1 MELLGTQYIG
11 ITSKASG
18 KETFHAV
25 DPRTG
30 EPLATLFHEALE
42 EEVNQAV
49 ELAEKAFKVYSNI
62 SVGERTR
69 FLETIAEEIDA
80 LGHPLL
86 QQAESETGL
95 PFPRLKGE
103 CGRTVNQLKLFA
115 QLIREGSWV
124 DARIDTAIPD
134 RQPIPRSDLRHM
146 LVPLGPVAVFGASN
160 FPLAFSVAGG
170 DTASALAA
178 GCPVVVKGH
187 PAHPGTSEMV
197 ARAILTAAEKTGM
210 PDGVFSL
217 VQGQSHQVGSWLVK
231 HPLIQAVGFT
241 GSFKG
246 GKALFDI
253 ANRREVPIP
262 VFAEMGSTNPVFILP
277 EALKTRG
284 EAIAAG
290 LASSITLGV
299 GQFCTNP
306 GLTFVQDGQEQSE
319 FSNTLAEKI
328 NQQAMGPMLTSS
340 IKAAFEEETRE
351 LTDDPAVERIAFG
364 GSSEE
369 ANSVSAQVFAVGFE
383 DFRQRPEWSQE
394 IFGPSSI
401 LVNGSGKQ
409 DLLEAA
415 SSLEGHLTA
424 TVHGTDTD
432 LKEYRD
438 LLQILERKV
447 GRVVINGYPTGV
459 EVCHAMVHGG
469 PYPATTASQST
480 SVGTN
485 AIKRFAR
492 PLCYQDYPQEL
503 LPIELKDENEPG
515 IMRLV
520 NGDFTREALVNSK
533 IQNSKNN

>member
-1 MELLGTQYIG
+1 MEILGTQYIG
-11 ITSKASG
+11 ATAKASG
-18 KETFHAV
+18 KEIFHAV
-25 DPRTG
+25 DPRSGESLTTG
-30 EPLATLFHEALE
+30 FHEALE
-42 EEVNQAV
+42 EEVGEAV
-49 ELAEKAFKVYSNI
+49 LLAEKAFKIYSKI
-62 SVGERTR
+62 STEVRAR
-69 FLETIAEEIDA
+69 FLEAIAEEIEA

-86 QQAESETGL
+86 QQAESETSL
-95 PFPRLKGE
+95 PFPRLQGE
-103 CGRTVNQLKLFA
+103 CGRTMNQLKLFA
-115 QLIREGSWV
+115 KVVREASWV
-124 DARIDTAIPD
+124 DARIDTALPD
-134 RQPIPRSDLRHM
+134 RKPLPRPDIRHM

-197 ARAILTAAEKTGM
+197 AQAILTAAEKTGM

-253 ANRREVPIP
+253 ANRRDVPIP

-277 EALKTRG
+277 EALKLKG
-284 EAIAAG
+284 ADIAGG
-290 LASSITLGV
+290 LAGSITLGV

-306 GLTFVQDGQEQSE
+306 GLAFIQDGEDQSE

-328 NQQAMGPMLTSS
+328 NQQAMGPMLTAG
-340 IKAAFEEETRE
+340 IKAAYEEGTGELFEH
-351 LTDDPAVERIAFG
+351 PAVERIAQG
-364 GSSEE
+364 QSSEE
-369 ANSVSAQVFAVGFE
+369 ANCVSAQVFAVGFE
-383 DFRQRPEWSQE
+383 DFRQRPEWSHE

-401 LVNGSGKQ
+401 LVKVKGKQ
-409 DLLEAA
+409 DLIEAA
-415 SSLEGHLTA
+415 TNLEGHLTA
-424 TVHGTDTD
+424 TVHGTDAD
-432 LKEYRD
+432 LEEYQD
-438 LLQILERKV
+438 LIQILERKV

-492 PLCYQDYPQEL
+492 PLCYQDYPGSL
-503 LPIELKDENEPG
+503 LPVALRDENEMG
-515 IMRLV
+515 IMRMVNGELSRDPLV
-520 NGDFTREALVNSK
+520 NAK
-533 IQNSKNN
+533 

>member
-1 MELLGTQYIG
+1 
-11 ITSKASG
+11 
-18 KETFHAV
+18 
-25 DPRTG
+25 
-30 EPLATLFHEALE
+30 
-42 EEVNQAV
+42 
-49 ELAEKAFKVYSNI
+49 
-62 SVGERTR
+62 
-69 FLETIAEEIDA
+69 
-80 LGHPLL
+80 
-86 QQAESETGL
+86 
-95 PFPRLKGE
+95 
-103 CGRTVNQLKLFA
+103 
-115 QLIREGSWV
+115 
-124 DARIDTAIPD
+124 
-134 RQPIPRSDLRHM
+134 
-146 LVPLGPVAVFGASN
+146 
-160 FPLAFSVAGG
+160 
-170 DTASALAA
+170 
-178 GCPVVVKGH
+178 
-187 PAHPGTSEMV
+187 MV
-197 ARAILTAAEKTGM
+197 ARAILTAAEKTSM

-262 VFAEMGSTNPVFILP
+262 VFAEMGSTNPIFILP
-277 EALKTRG
+277 EALRARG

-299 GQFCTNP
+299 GQSCTKP
-306 GLTFVQDGQEQSE
+306 GLAFVQDDQEQSE
-319 FSNTLAEKI
+319 FSNSLAEKI
-328 NQQAMGPMLTSS
+328 NQQAMGPMLTSG
-340 IKAAFEEETRE
+340 IKAAFEEGTRE
-351 LTDDPAVERIAFG
+351 LTDDPAVERIAVG
-364 GSSEE
+364 ESSEE

-401 LVNGSGKQ
+401 LVKGSGKQ

-415 SSLEGHLTA
+415 SNLEGHLTA

-438 LLQILERKV
+438 LLQILQRKV

-469 PYPATTASQST
+469 PYPATTAPNST

-485 AIKRFAR
+485 AINRFAR
-492 PLCYQDYPQEL
+492 PLCYQDYPQGM
-503 LPIELKDENEPG
+503 LPIELKDENERG

-520 NGDFTREALVNSK
+520 NGEFTTDPVLSTLLGRQAGKKQIPNDK
-533 IQNSKNN
+533 

>member
-1 MELLGTQYIG
+1 MELLGIQYIG
-11 ITSKASG
+11 ATFKASG

-49 ELAEKAFKVYSNI
+49 KLAEKAFKVYSNI
-62 SVGERTR
+62 SVGERAR
-69 FLETIAEEIDA
+69 FLETIAEEIEA

-115 QLIREGSWV
+115 QVVREGSWV

-134 RQPIPRSDLRHM
+134 RQPIPRSDIRHM

-178 GCPVVVKGH
+178 GCTLVVKGH

-197 ARAILTAAEKTGM
+197 GRAILAAAEKTGM

-253 ANRREVPIP
+253 ANRREVPSP
-262 VFAEMGSTNPVFILP
+262 VFGEMGSTNPVFILP
-277 EALKTRG
+277 EALKLKG
-284 EAIAAG
+284 ADIAGG
-290 LASSITLGV
+290 LAGSITLGV

-306 GLTFVQDGQEQSE
+306 GLTFIQDGQEQSE

-328 NQQAMGPMLTSS
+328 NQQAMGPMLTAG
-340 IKAAFEEETRE
+340 IKAAFEEGTAE
-351 LTDDPAVERIAFG
+351 LTDDPTVERIALG
-364 GSSEE
+364 KSSQESN
-369 ANSVSAQVFAVGFE
+369 AVSAQVFAVGFE
-383 DFRQRPEWSQE
+383 DFRQRPEWSHE

-401 LVNGSGKQ
+401 LVKSKGKQ
-409 DLLEAA
+409 DLLDAA
-415 SSLEGHLTA
+415 DDLDGHLTA
-424 TVHGTDTD
+424 TVHGTESD
-432 LKEYRD
+432 LEEYRE
-438 LLQILERKV
+438 LIKILERKV

-469 PYPATTASQST
+469 PYPATTAPNST

-485 AIKRFAR
+485 AINRFAR
-492 PLCYQDYPQEL
+492 PLCYQDYPQGL
-503 LPIELKDENEPG
+503 LPIELKDENERG

-520 NGDFTREALVNSK
+520 NGELTRKPLVNAK
-533 IQNSKNN
+533 

>member
-1 MELLGTQYIG
+1 MELSGTQYIG
-11 ITSKASG
+11 ATPKASG
-18 KETFHAV
+18 KEMFHAV
-25 DPRTG
+25 DPRSGKSLIT
-30 EPLATLFHEALE
+30 AFHEALE
-42 EEVNQAV
+42 EEVNEAV
-49 ELAEKAFKVYSNI
+49 LLAEKAFKVYSKI
-62 SVGERTR
+62 SIGGRAR
-69 FLETIAEEIDA
+69 FLEAIAEEIES
-80 LGHPLL
+80 LGHSLL
-86 QQAESETGL
+86 QQAESETSL
-95 PFPRLKGE
+95 PFPRLQGE
-103 CGRTVNQLKLFA
+103 CGRTMNQLKLFA
-115 QLIREGSWV
+115 KVIQECSWV
-124 DARIDTAIPD
+124 DARIETALPD
-134 RQPIPRSDLRHM
+134 RKPLPRSDIRHM

-217 VQGQSHQVGSWLVK
+217 VHGQSHQVGSWLVK

-262 VFAEMGSTNPVFILP
+262 VFAEMSSTNPVFILP
-277 EALKTRG
+277 GALKTRG
-284 EAIAAG
+284 EAIAGG
-290 LASSITLGV
+290 LAGSITLGV

-306 GLTFVQDGQEQSE
+306 GLTFMQESGEQLE
-319 FSNTLAEKI
+319 FSESMAEKI
-328 NQQAMGPMLTSS
+328 NEQTMDPMLTTG
-340 IKAAFEEETRE
+340 IKASYE
-351 LTDDPAVERIAFG
+351 LGTGELVENPMIKRIAVG
-364 GSSEE
+364 KIGEE
-369 ANSVSAQVFAVGFE
+369 ANSVSAQVFVAKFE
-383 DFRQRPEWSQE
+383 NFRQHPEWSHE

-401 LVNGSGKQ
+401 LVKGNGKQ

-415 SSLEGHLTA
+415 TNLEGHLTA
-424 TVHGTDTD
+424 TVHGTEED
-432 LKEYRD
+432 LQEYQE
-438 LLQILERKV
+438 LIQILERKV

-492 PLCYQDYPQEL
+492 PLCYQDYPQGL
-503 LPIELKDENEPG
+503 LPIELKDENERG
-515 IMRLV
+515 IMRLF
-520 NGDFTREALVNSK
+520 NGKFTTEPVESMK
-533 IQNSKNN
+533 

>member
-11 ITSKASG
+11 ETSKASG
-18 KETFHAV
+18 KETFQAV
-25 DPRTG
+25 NPRTG

-49 ELAEKAFKVYSNI
+49 ELAEKTFKVYSNI
-62 SVGERTR
+62 SAGERAR
-69 FLETIAEEIDA
+69 FLETIAEEIEA

-115 QLIREGSWV
+115 QVIREGSWV

-134 RQPIPRSDLRHM
+134 RQPVPRSDLRHM
-146 LVPLGPVAVFGASN
+146 LVPLGPVSVFGASN

-178 GCPVVVKGH
+178 GCTVVVKGH

-197 ARAILTAAEKTGM
+197 AKAILAAAEKTGM

-277 EALKTRG
+277 EALKTRK

-319 FSNTLAEKI
+319 FSDTLAEKI
-328 NQQAMGPMLTSS
+328 NQQAMGPMLTAS
-340 IKAAFEEETRE
+340 IKAAFEEGTRE
-351 LTDDPAVERIAFG
+351 LTDNPVVERIAFG
-364 GSSEE
+364 ENSDE
-369 ANSVSAQVFAVGFE
+369 ANSVSAQVFTVEFE
-383 DFRQRPEWSQE
+383 DFRQRPEWSHE

-401 LVNGSGKQ
+401 LVKGKGKQ
-409 DLLEAA
+409 DLMEAA
-415 SSLEGHLTA
+415 SNLEGHLTA
-424 TVHGTDTD
+424 TVHGTDVD
-432 LKEYRD
+432 LEEYQD

-469 PYPATTASQST
+469 PYPATTAPQST

-485 AIKRFAR
+485 AINRFAR
-492 PLCYQDYPQEL
+492 PLCFQDYPQSL
-503 LPIELKDENEPG
+503 LPMELNDENKLR

-520 NGDFTREALVNSK
+520 NGELTREPLVNAK
-533 IQNSKNN
+533 

>member
-1 MELLGTQYIG
+1 MELSGTQYIG
-11 ITSKASG
+11 ATPKASG
-18 KETFHAV
+18 KEMFHAV
-25 DPRTG
+25 DPRSGKSLIT
-30 EPLATLFHEALE
+30 AFHEALE
-42 EEVNQAV
+42 EEVNEAV
-49 ELAEKAFKVYSNI
+49 LLAEKAFKVYSKI
-62 SVGERTR
+62 SIGGRAR
-69 FLETIAEEIDA
+69 FLEAIAEEIES
-80 LGHPLL
+80 LGHSLL
-86 QQAESETGL
+86 QQAESETSL
-95 PFPRLKGE
+95 PFPRLQGE
-103 CGRTVNQLKLFA
+103 CGRTMNQLKLFA
-115 QLIREGSWV
+115 KVIQEGSWV
-124 DARIDTAIPD
+124 DARIDSALPD
-134 RQPIPRSDLRHM
+134 RKPLPRSDLRHM

-197 ARAILTAAEKTGM
+197 AKAILSAAEKSGM

-284 EAIAAG
+284 EAIAGG
-290 LASSITLGV
+290 LAGSITLGV

-306 GLTFVQDGQEQSE
+306 GLAFVQDDQEQSE
-319 FSNTLAEKI
+319 FSNTLTEKI
-328 NQQAMGPMLTSS
+328 NQQVMGPMLTSG
-340 IKAAFEEETRE
+340 IKAAFEEGTRE
-351 LTDDPAVERIAFG
+351 LTDDPAVKRIAVG
-364 GSSEE
+364 ESSEE
-369 ANSVSAQVFAVGFE
+369 ANSVSAQVFSVGFE
-383 DFRQRPEWSQE
+383 DFRKRPEWSQE

-415 SSLEGHLTA
+415 SNLEGHLTA

-432 LKEYRD
+432 LEEYQD

-469 PYPATTASQST
+469 PYPATTAPNST

-485 AIKRFAR
+485 AINRFAR

-503 LPIELKDENEPG
+503 LPIELKDENERG

-520 NGDFTREALVNSK
+520 NGDFTRKPLVNDK
-533 IQNSKNN
+533 